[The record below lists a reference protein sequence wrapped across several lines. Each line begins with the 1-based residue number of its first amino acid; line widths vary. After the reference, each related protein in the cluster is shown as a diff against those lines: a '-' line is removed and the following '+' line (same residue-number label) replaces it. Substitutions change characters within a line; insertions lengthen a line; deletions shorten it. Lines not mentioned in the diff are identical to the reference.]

1 MNKDNIYFSL
11 KYAILGDII
20 GFGNGDVE
28 FNFFKNNK
36 IKNDKDY
43 QNFLDNNFTEVHIYN
58 FINDGGLHV
67 VEDVQP
73 GIQEVLV
80 EGALLSP
87 VPDLW
92 MALVN
97 SLVLLSLFGGDGRLV
112 PALLDIGFDG
122 FS

>member
-28 FNFFKNNK
+28 FNFFKSNK

-58 FINDGGLHV
+58 FINDL
-67 VEDVQP
+67 
-73 GIQEVLV
+73 
-80 EGALLSP
+80 
-87 VPDLW
+87 
-92 MALVN
+92 
-97 SLVLLSLFGGDGRLV
+97 
-112 PALLDIGFDG
+112 
-122 FS
+122 